1 MWSILEVVC
10 MWVWVCL
17 KPPASKH
24 TWQQKI
30 VLSGEEKKGPHSYR
44 LSQKNTGEDDIFFPF
59 FFCLFIFLRSHFV
72 SNMRACHCPSSKI
85 SGWHW
90 PDFTVFF
97 LLFHPPPPATSRS
110 APSSGPAPQHRIRPI
125 GRERWG
131 GTRGPTA
138 DQSELELFVLLPLL
152 QFYFFYFFFE
162 SAAVGRVSG
171 FSWLL
176 VGQVRVK
183 GGRVMSPPC
192 RVCWLACRHSWPP
205 VRWLCFWKAGPRR
218 V

>member
-1 MWSILEVVC
+1 MFSVYSLCQLFADVFNLFFTYSKIESMWSILEVVC

-72 SNMRACHCPSSKI
+72 SNMRVCHCPSSKI

-97 LLFHPPPPATSRS
+97 LLFHPPPP
-110 APSSGPAPQHRIRPI
+110 PPAAALRPL
-125 GRERWG
+125 
-131 GTRGPTA
+131 A
-138 DQSELELFVLLPLL
+138 LPHNTGSV
-152 QFYFFYFFFE
+152 Q
-162 SAAVGRVSG
+162 
-171 FSWLL
+171 
-176 VGQVRVK
+176 
-183 GGRVMSPPC
+183 
-192 RVCWLACRHSWPP
+192 
-205 VRWLCFWKAGPRR
+205 
-218 V
+218 